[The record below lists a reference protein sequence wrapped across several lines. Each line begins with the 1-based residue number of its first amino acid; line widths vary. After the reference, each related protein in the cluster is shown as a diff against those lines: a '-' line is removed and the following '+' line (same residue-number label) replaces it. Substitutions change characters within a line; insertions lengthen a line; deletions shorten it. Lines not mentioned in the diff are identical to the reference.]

1 MAFAAVGAVL
11 AIVGVYGVVAQL
23 AQSRVQEMGIR
34 IALGAQVPQVRWLI
48 VRHGL
53 ALTGA
58 GVVLGVVG
66 AMVFGGVVQQL
77 IFGVTVRDPVTF
89 LVMPLLL
96 VLTGV
101 CASWIPAVRAT
112 RADPAGALRA

>member
-1 MAFAAVGAVL
+1 GATL

-53 ALTGA
+53 LLTGA
-58 GVVLGVVG
+58 GVLFG
-66 AMVFGGVVQQL
+66 AAAAMLLGGVVQKMV
-77 IFGVTVRDPVTF
+77 FGVTVRDPLTF
-89 LVMPLLL
+89 TLMPVVL

-101 CASWIPAVRAT
+101 LASWIPAVRTT
-112 RADPAGALRA
+112 RADP